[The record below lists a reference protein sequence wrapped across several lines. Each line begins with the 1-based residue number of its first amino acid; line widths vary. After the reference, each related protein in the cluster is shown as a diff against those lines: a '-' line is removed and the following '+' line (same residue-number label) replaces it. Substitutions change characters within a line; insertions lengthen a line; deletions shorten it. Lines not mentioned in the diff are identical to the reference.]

1 MLEHVE
7 PSKLLEVTCSLVHNL
22 EQMSAI
28 QQSMASHYTLQSYS
42 FILAYSEKVLIMS
55 NVQTKLRICPL
66 CEATCGL
73 ELDVAGR
80 EVLSVAGDSEDDFSE
95 GYLCP
100 KGVAVKDLDAD
111 TDRLRTPMIR
121 RGKTWHEA
129 SWDEAFAEIES
140 RLKPIVAKYGKDA
153 VGLYLGNPVVH
164 NTSLMLYVPVLR
176 AALGTRN
183 VFSASSVDQVPKQL
197 AVGLMFGNGMS
208 VPIPD
213 IDRCAYL
220 LILGANPL
228 VSNGSLMTAP
238 NVGERLKRLQA
249 RGGKI
254 VVIDPV
260 RTKTAAVA
268 DEHHFIQPGYDAL
281 FLLAIVQTLFA
292 EDLVSLGKLAEHI
305 NGLEAI
311 EQLAKPYTPDVVA
324 NACGIEAATIQ
335 RIAREIAAANGA
347 AVYGRIGTCTQQFG
361 TVASWLIE
369 VIHVLTGNLDRE
381 GGAMFTLPAHG
392 PANSKGTPGK
402 GRGLRTGRW
411 ASRVRGCHEVFS
423 EFPVACLSEEI
434 ETPGE
439 GQVRALVTV
448 AGNPV
453 LSTPNGQRLSKALD
467 SLDFMLSFDIF
478 LNETTSKADVILPG
492 LSPLENSH
500 YDVIFSQLAVRNYA
514 RYSPRLFEMPAG
526 QIPEW
531 ESILRCASL
540 FSGNGQ
546 AAEIGPV
553 DDAVIPS
560 MIQREAKSEHS
571 AIHGRDPQEIMNEL
585 NPRVGPERI
594 LDFMLRTGP
603 YGDGFGQK
611 EDGLTLATLEENPHG
626 IDLGAMQPRIPEV
639 LRTGSGQIELA
650 PELIVADLERL
661 KNVLNKE
668 PDELVLI
675 GRRHLRSNNSWMHN
689 VPRLV
694 SGKPRCTL
702 QLNPVDAK
710 RCGIEEGDM
719 AAVTSRVGRIEI
731 SAEVTDDIQPGVVSI
746 PHGWGH
752 DDPEIRLGVAS
763 AHAGVNSNILAD
775 EAEID
780 IPSGNAVL
788 CGIPVKVGPA

>member
-1 MLEHVE
+1 
-7 PSKLLEVTCSLVHNL
+7 
-22 EQMSAI
+22 MSD
-28 QQSMASHYTLQSYS
+28 
-42 FILAYSEKVLIMS
+42 
-55 NVQTKLRICPL
+55 VQTKLRICPL

-73 ELDVAGR
+73 ELEVTGR
-80 EVLSVAGDSEDDFSE
+80 EVVSVVGDAADPFSE

-111 TDRLRTPMIR
+111 ADRLRTPMIR
-121 RGKTWHEA
+121 RGKTWHSA

-140 RLKPIVAKYGKDA
+140 RLKPIVAEHGKDA

-164 NTSLMLYVPVLR
+164 NTALMLYAPVLR
-176 AALGTRN
+176 TALGTRS

-197 AVGLMFGNGMS
+197 AAGLMFGNGMS

-213 IDRCAYL
+213 IDRCQYL

-238 NVGERLKRLQA
+238 NVGERLKGLQA

-254 VVIDPV
+254 VVIDPA
-260 RTKTAAVA
+260 RTRTAVAA
-268 DEHHFIQPGYDAL
+268 DEHHFIQPGTDAL

-292 EDLVSLGKLAEHI
+292 ENLVTLGRLAEHT
-305 NGLEAI
+305 NGLEQI
-311 EQLAKPYTPDVVA
+311 EELAQPFSPDVVA
-324 NACGIEAATIQ
+324 SHCGIAAEAIQ
-335 RIAREIAAANGA
+335 TIARDIAAANGA

-361 TVASWLIE
+361 TVASWLAE

-411 ASRVRGCHEVFS
+411 TSRVRGCPEVFG
-423 EFPVACLSEEI
+423 ELPVACLSEEI
-434 ETPGE
+434 ETPGD

-453 LSTPNGQRLSKALD
+453 LSTPNGARLSTALD

-500 YDVIFSQLAVRNYA
+500 YDVIFSQLAIRNYA
-514 RYSPRLFEMPAG
+514 RYSPQLFELPEG

-531 ESILRCASL
+531 KSVLRFASL
-540 FSGNGQ
+540 LSGNGQ
-546 AAEIGPV
+546 TADVGPF
-553 DDAVIPS
+553 DDAVIQS
-560 MIQREAKSEHS
+560 MIRREAKSETS
-571 AIHGRDPQEIMNEL
+571 AIHGCDPQEIMSQL
-585 NPRVGPERI
+585 KPRVGPDRI

-603 YGDGFGQK
+603 YGDGFGK
-611 EDGLTLATLEENPHG
+611 NEDGLTLTALEESPHG
-626 IDLGAMQPRIPEV
+626 IDLGAMKQRIPEV
-639 LRTGSGQIELA
+639 LRTPSGKIELA

-661 KNVLNKE
+661 RSVLTKDR
-668 PDELVLI
+668 DELVLI

-689 VPRLV
+689 APRLV

-702 QLNPVDAK
+702 QINPVDAL
-710 RCGIEEGDM
+710 RYGVEDAGL
-719 AAVTSRVGRIEI
+719 AVVSSRVGRIEI
-731 SAEVTDDIQPGVVSI
+731 PVEVTEDIVPGVVSI

-752 DDPEIRLGVAS
+752 DDPEIRLEVAS

-780 IPSGNAVL
+780 VPSGNAVL
-788 CGIPVKVGPA
+788 CGIPITVEPTE